1 MDSSFITKFVNQFL
15 CYLTFTCL
23 RRLTYNNHQ
32 LGETPKIL
40 PEFWYI
46 HSSPLSKLLVIQKIC
61 SLLIIYHFDIAKFCK
76 IRSWFGISGITIC
89 NRSKKW
95 TNRSI
100 FNLVTLSIKI
110 FASWIFLISNFLPK
124 LYTLGLFSLYQF

>member
-46 HSSPLSKLLVIQKIC
+46 HSSPLSKLLVIKKNC
-61 SLLIIYHFDIAKFCK
+61 SLLIIYDFDSVKLGVDLEFLALPFAIDPK
-76 IRSWFGISGITIC
+76 SGQID
-89 NRSKKW
+89 
-95 TNRSI
+95 
-100 FNLVTLSIKI
+100 
-110 FASWIFLISNFLPK
+110 
-124 LYTLGLFSLYQF
+124 LFSIWSL